1 MTRFYMTQ
9 QKYIPNHVAIIM
21 DGNGRWAKQ
30 RNQLR
35 ASGHRAGLKTVRK
48 IVAHAAQIGIKVITL
63 YAFSSENWKR
73 PANEVS
79 ALISL
84 FIYSLNREIKN
95 LNKNNVRLNIIGDI
109 SKFNQNLQNLIIN
122 AQRLTQNNTG
132 LVLNIAANYGGRWDI
147 VQSAQK
153 IASQVLDG
161 KITPQD
167 INEDYFAS
175 MTCMYTLPE
184 VELIIRTGG
193 EYRISNF
200 LLWQS
205 AYAELYF
212 TDILWPDFNQ
222 ASFDEAI
229 NIFNTR
235 ERRFGGVLN
244 EDLPC

>member
-1 MTRFYMTQ
+1 MTQ
-9 QKYIPNHVAIIM
+9 YIPNHVAIIM

-35 ASGHRAGLKTVRK
+35 ATGHRAGLKAVRK
-48 IVAHAAQIGIKVITL
+48 IVTHAAKRDIKVLTL

-73 PANEVS
+73 PANEVT

-84 FIYSLNREIKN
+84 FIYALNREVKN

-109 SKFNQNLQNLIIN
+109 SKFNPNLQNLIIK
-122 AQRLTQNNTG
+122 AQHLTENNTG
-132 LVLNIAANYGGRWDI
+132 LILNIAANYGGRWDI
-147 VQSAQK
+147 VQSAKK
-153 IASQVLDG
+153 IASQALDG
-161 KITPQD
+161 KITLQD
-167 INEDYFAS
+167 INENYFGS
-175 MTCMYTLPE
+175 VICMNDLPE
-184 VELIIRTGG
+184 VELVIRTGG

-200 LLWQS
+200 LLWQC

-212 TDILWPDFNQ
+212 TDTLWPDFNQ

-235 ERRFGGVLN
+235 ERRFGDVLN
-244 EDLPC
+244 EDLSC